1 MILMQ
6 NPTRRR
12 REKANIVFLQNSEEE
27 KKRKRYKKKL
37 KFYLFIKTM
46 NIVKKRIF
54 LNRKTKTLLNIQASC
69 HIN

>member
-1 MILMQ
+1 MQ

-46 NIVKKRIF
+46 NIVKKKNIF
-54 LNRKTKTLLNIQASC
+54 KPENENFIEHSS
-69 HIN
+69 